1 MKFILRK
8 IFLLALI
15 LIQYTLNPSP
25 LFSQSFTVM
34 SYNVRYD
41 NSWDTLNSWKL
52 RRQPVVEQILNSN
65 AQIVGV
71 QEALVNQMD
80 DLVRNLKTFKYVGVG
95 RDDGKKAGEF
105 SAILFDTTV
114 FKLLQHETFWL
125 SETPAIPSKGW
136 DAALERI
143 CTSAKLLH
151 RESGEIFWVFNTHFD
166 HMGQNARNESAS
178 LILNEIKRL
187 NPTDLPC
194 LLMGDF
200 NSKPT
205 EKPYA
210 ILSAELTDALTIAN
224 QSNGIEQGTF
234 NGFSADFTP
243 ERIDY
248 LWVKKFK
255 VVSYSLL
262 VNRMDN
268 GRFPS
273 DHFPVVGELNFI
285 QSTE

>member
-1 MKFILRK
+1 MKFTPRK
-8 IFLLALI
+8 IIFLALI
-15 LIQYTLNPSP
+15 LFQFTVNPSP

-41 NSWDTLNSWKL
+41 NSRDTLNSWKL
-52 RRQPVVEQILNSN
+52 RRQSVVEQIASSK
-65 AQIVGV
+65 AQIVGI

-95 RDDGKKAGEF
+95 RDDGKIAGEF

-114 FKLLQHETFWL
+114 FKLLQNETFWL
-125 SETPAIPSKGW
+125 SETPQIISKGW

-151 RESGEIFWVFNTHFD
+151 RESEEIFWVFNTHFD
-166 HMGQNARNESAS
+166 HMGQNARNHSAS

-210 ILSAELTDALTIAN
+210 ILSAELTDALTIAT

-234 NGFSADFTP
+234 NGFSADFTA

-255 VVSYSLL
+255 VISYSHLM
-262 VNRMDN
+262 NRMGN
-268 GRFPS
+268 RRFPS
-273 DHFPVVGELNFI
+273 DHFPVVGELNFN
-285 QSTE
+285 QYTE

>member
-8 IFLLALI
+8 TFLLALI
-15 LIQYTLNPSP
+15 LIQYTLSPSS

-71 QEALVNQMD
+71 QEALENQMD
-80 DLVRNLKTFKYVGVG
+80 DLVRNLKTFKYVGAG

-105 SAILFDTTV
+105 SAILFDTAV

-125 SETPAIPSKGW
+125 SETPTIPSKGW

-151 RESGEIFWVFNTHFD
+151 RESGKIIWVFNTHFD

-187 NPTDLPC
+187 NPTDLTC

-255 VVSYSLL
+255 VVSYSHL